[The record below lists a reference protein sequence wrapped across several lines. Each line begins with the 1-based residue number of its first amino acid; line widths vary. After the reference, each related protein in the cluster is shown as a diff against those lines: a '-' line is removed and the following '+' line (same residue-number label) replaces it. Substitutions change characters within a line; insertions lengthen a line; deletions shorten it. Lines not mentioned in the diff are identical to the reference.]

1 VDLLDSLNILLKRW
15 LLTLPLFILTIGA
28 LAGATVVL
36 PWEYES
42 QASMVLLASPLQA
55 KSAGGNPW
63 LVFDGSLTVTA
74 EVVGRE
80 MMDDATVTR
89 LRASGLTAAYT
100 VMIAPNSTGPV
111 LSVDVT
117 GKDEANTAA
126 TMKAVLAMIPDRL
139 QQIQADGG
147 VAPAARI
154 SLSMVSVSPRP
165 QTKSTGKLRNLA
177 VILFAGLSITVVT
190 PLFVES
196 ISVRRR
202 TRLRG
207 TTAAPEP
214 GRPADPARLPVIETR
229 IGHSPGTGPASP
241 GRSGQTPQPPYARVP
256 DRSGAGEAGDGT

>member
-28 LAGATVVL
+28 LAGAAVTL
-36 PWEYES
+36 PWDYEA
-42 QASMVLLASPLQA
+42 QASMVFLASPVQA
-55 KSAGGNPW
+55 KNAGGNPW
-63 LVFDGSLTVTA
+63 LVFDSSLTVTA

-80 MMDDATVTR
+80 MMDDRTVMQ
-89 LRASGLTAAYT
+89 LRAKGLTATYT

-117 GKDEANTAA
+117 GNDASNTDA
-126 TMKAVLAMIPDRL
+126 TMKAVLAMIPDKL

-147 VAPAARI
+147 VSPAARI
-154 SLSMVSVSPRP
+154 GLSMVSVSPQP
-165 QTKSTGKLRNLA
+165 QTKSTKKLRNLA

-202 TRLRG
+202 TRSRG
-207 TTAAPEP
+207 AAAPQPE
-214 GRPADPARLPVIETR
+214 RPARLPATETR
-229 IGHSPGTGPASP
+229 IGRGPGTSQTP
-241 GRSGQTPQPPYARVP
+241 RSRSPQPPYARIP
-256 DRSGAGEAGDGT
+256 DRSGESYGTDDDGT